1 MENERTKTESSIP
14 DYLELALKSYC
25 NALIYASNGEPGVST
40 HVYRLISL
48 WFGNSDRT
56 ANSRSE
62 TANGVMGV
70 MLAEVPS
77 FRFVPLAYQIF
88 SRIASGT
95 EDFQHILKSLVHK
108 MCAEHPYHCIVQ
120 LMALSNGDEV
130 GTQQGA
136 NMYKENVDADKIACA
151 KAILQDLKTK
161 EDDRVRGLVE
171 SYDLLVKSY
180 IDLALASTMDSEG
193 KITKRKDIPM
203 TSVTTRKNNLT
214 KNLSQ
219 KGVGSSPYPPCI
231 LTQPPTI
238 SPNAEYGEGHKG
250 SEAPAGSEFVVRFEM
265 TFDIAAKGKSLPKF
279 VWCHG
284 SGGTQFKQ
292 VVKGNDDMRGDAV
305 MQQVFCF
312 VNRLMKR
319 RDDTSKRSASMGVGS
334 SRALKDQLKIVT
346 FHIVPLSPAA
356 GVLEFVKDSV
366 TIGDYLT
373 GSQKG
378 DVGAHS
384 RYCPGELGYWD
395 AFNML
400 KAAENDSSLSERER
414 RQVYEEVRGNYSPSF
429 RYFFTERFGHSL
441 PLWYSARMKYTR
453 SCAVNSIVGHMLGI
467 GDRHIFNI
475 LVQKNTGECVH
486 IDFGI
491 IFEQGKV
498 SPKEP
503 GSYSPHASYSSV
515 FD

>member
-1 MENERTKTESSIP
+1 MET
-14 DYLELALKSYC
+14 
-25 NALIYASNGEPGVST
+25 
-40 HVYRLISL
+40 
-48 WFGNSDRT
+48 
-56 ANSRSE
+56 
-62 TANGVMGV
+62 

-95 EDFQHILKSLVHK
+95 EAFQRILKSLVHK

-120 LMALSNGDEV
+120 LMALSNGDNV
-130 GTQQGA
+130 GTQLGA
-136 NMYKENVDADKIACA
+136 SMYRENVDAAKIASA
-151 KAILQDLKTK
+151 KLILRELEAN
-161 EDDRVRGLVE
+161 EDDRVKGLVK

-180 IDLALASTMDSEG
+180 IDLALAQG
-193 KITKRKDIPM
+193 KVTKRKDVPM
-203 TSVTTRKNNLT
+203 SDVNTRKNNLT
-214 KNLSQ
+214 KNLSK
-219 KGVGSSPYPPCI
+219 KGVGSYTYPPCI

-238 SPNAEYGEGHKG
+238 SPNADYGDGHM
-250 SEAPAGSEFVVRFEM
+250 SSDAPPGSEFVVRFDM
-265 TFDIAAKGKSLPKF
+265 KFDYANSGLSRPKF

-284 SGGTQFKQ
+284 SGGTQFRQ

-312 VNRLMKR
+312 VNGLMKR

-346 FHIVPLSPAA
+346 FQIVPLSPAA

-366 TIGDYLT
+366 TIGDYLS
-373 GSQKG
+373 GIQKG

-384 RYCPGELGYWD
+384 RYCPGELSFGGGK
-395 AFNML
+395 AML
-400 KAAENDSSLSERER
+400 KDVEDNQGYDPEKK
-414 RQVYEEVRGNYSPSF
+414 RQVYEEVRGKYSPVF

-467 GDRHIFNI
+467 GDRHISNI
-475 LVQKNTGECVH
+475 LVHKNTGECVH

-498 SPKEP
+498 SPKERER
-503 GSYSPHASYSSV
+503 GRHSSHC
-515 FD
+515 FLQLNL